1 MIETQQV
8 CREVQIG
15 GVLPIMAYRGRLRPK
30 GIPFSG
36 FRYMKGVGNLSFRF
50 VIGPTGLLRD
60 AVYGH
65 EKVEKM
71 I

>member
-1 MIETQQV
+1 M
-8 CREVQIG
+8 
-15 GVLPIMAYRGRLRPK
+15 K
-30 GIPFSG
+30 
-36 FRYMKGVGNLSFRF
+36 YMKGVGNLSFRF
-50 VIGPTGLLRD
+50 VIGPTGLRD

>member
-1 MIETQQV
+1 M
-8 CREVQIG
+8 
-15 GVLPIMAYRGRLRPK
+15 K
-30 GIPFSG
+30 
-36 FRYMKGVGNLSFRF
+36 YMKGVGNLSFRF
-50 VIGPTGLLRD
+50 AIGPTGLLRD